1 MIDWYYHAPGEGR
14 VGPLSAD
21 ELRKRHQDRL
31 IQRDTLV
38 WHAGLREWQPLERVA
53 ADLGIERMPQDVSF
67 PPPLPN
73 ASAGLPPAP
82 IVRTA
87 PRGKYSRAPLRE
99 KKTLSPGAIVVI
111 AIAAIAIPGVMLMA
125 SVMLPAYKDYA
136 RRATSLGAI
145 EGLSN
150 GLKQVV
156 ADYATRTGR
165 CPDDEDARLDQL
177 RREIR
182 TRFSMD
188 VRFASAGD
196 GCAFEVAINA
206 DGEPID
212 GKALRFEGRPD
223 ADDGFTWECRGGD
236 MPEAYRPNECR
247 AGG

>member
-21 ELRKRHQDRL
+21 ELRTRYQDRL
-31 IQRDTLV
+31 VQRDTLV
-38 WHAGLREWQPLERVA
+38 WHQGLPEWQPLERMA
-53 ADLGIERMPQDVSF
+53 AEIGIARMQQDAAF

-73 ASAGLPPAP
+73 ASAATPTPT
-82 IVRTA
+82 IRTA
-87 PRGKYSRAPLRE
+87 PRGKYSRAPLRQ
-99 KKTLSPGAIVVI
+99 KKTLSTGAIALI

-136 RRATSLGAI
+136 RRATSLGAV

-156 ADYATRTGR
+156 ADHATRTGR
-165 CPDDEDARLDQL
+165 CPDDEDARLGQL
-177 RREIR
+177 RREIH

-188 VRFASAGD
+188 VRFASTGD

-212 GKALRFEGRPD
+212 GKALRFEGRAGP
-223 ADDGFTWECRGGD
+223 DGFAWECRGGD